1 MESNSTEQSIEFPN
15 NTVWIVN
22 YAGHEYLP
30 AIRYGKFKYVTK
42 GYVSFQSLD
51 RVKFQIAEALIDS
64 KPDDYLLLSG
74 TTTICVIAAIVWYQ
88 MHKKIKILNWD
99 KKANNNQGDYKEMI
113 ITHENLTQLLGV
125 LHDGDQDNGSG
136 T

>member
-30 AIRYGKFKYVTK
+30 AVRYGKFKNITK

-51 RVKFQIAEALIDS
+51 RVKFQIAEAIIDS
-64 KPDDYLLLSG
+64 KADDYLLLSG

-99 KKANNNQGDYKEMI
+99 KKANNNQGDYKEMT
-113 ITHENLTQLLGV
+113 ITSENLTQLLDV
-125 LHDGDQDNGSG
+125 LHDDQNQGSG

>member
-1 MESNSTEQSIEFPN
+1 MESENKVEETPSSLQS
-15 NTVWIVN
+15 VWIVN

-30 AIRYGKFKYVTK
+30 AIRYGRFRYVTK

-51 RVKFQIAEALIDS
+51 RVKFQIANELMDS
-64 KPDDYLLLSG
+64 KPEDYLLLSG

-113 ITHENLTQLLGV
+113 ISEENLTQLLGV
-125 LHDGDQDNGSG
+125 LNDNNQERGSG